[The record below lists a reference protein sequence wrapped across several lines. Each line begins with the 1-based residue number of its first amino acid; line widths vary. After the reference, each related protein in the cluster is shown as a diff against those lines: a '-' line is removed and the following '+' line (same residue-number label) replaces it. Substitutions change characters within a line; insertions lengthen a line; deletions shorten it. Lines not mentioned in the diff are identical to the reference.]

1 MGDVEMNLQKTLV
14 LGVSCLAL
22 LSSNVAFAVTKATPK
37 IKSFCLQKK
46 VGVGMGGTT
55 HTWYLELHRALH
67 KKNIYTVNG
76 FLLGE
81 NSSIHPALLYVDE
94 LFGTAVNANE
104 SYPIAIADTLNIS
117 LIGTGSSFNKGDYIR
132 WHIDYI
138 LNLDP
143 VSLTGNLMGVKSR
156 TIMPLGITTDELS
169 KTYENV
175 NITVQSVPCPG
186 SVTAIIK

>member
-1 MGDVEMNLQKTLV
+1 MNLQKTLV
-14 LGVSCLAL
+14 IGVSCLAL
-22 LSSNVAFAVTKATPK
+22 LGSNVAFAVTKATPK
-37 IKSFCLQKK
+37 VKSFCLRPT
-46 VGVGMGGTT
+46 VGVGLGGTRKT
-55 HTWYLELHRALH
+55 LYLELHRASQ

-76 FLLGE
+76 FALGE
-81 NSSIHPALLYVDE
+81 NTSHPALLYVDE
-94 LFGTAVNANE
+94 LVGTAVNANE
-104 SYPIAIADTLNIS
+104 SNPVTVGDTLNIS
-117 LIGTGSSFNKGDYIR
+117 LIGTGSSFNSFNGDYIG

-143 VSLTGNLMGVKSR
+143 ASLTGNLMGVKSR

-186 SVTAIIK
+186 SVTAIIAL